1 MSTATENRPVLD
13 EKVWRAWLQN
23 NELRRKATARKATI
37 IGAIVA
43 VLLALGSAIYLFA
56 VR

>member
-1 MSTATENRPVLD
+1 MSTATENQPVLD

-23 NELRRKATARKATI
+23 NELRHKGTARKATI
-37 IGAIVA
+37 VGVIVA

>member
-1 MSTATENRPVLD
+1 MSTATENRPVVD

-23 NELRRKATARKATI
+23 NELREKATARKATI

>member
-1 MSTATENRPVLD
+1 MSTATEDQPVLD

-23 NELRRKATARKATI
+23 NELRQKATARKATI

>member
-1 MSTATENRPVLD
+1 MSTATENQPVLD
-13 EKVWRAWLQN
+13 AKVWRAWLQN

-43 VLLALGSAIYLFA
+43 VLLALGSASYLFA

>member
-1 MSTATENRPVLD
+1 MSTATENQPVLD

-23 NELRRKATARKATI
+23 NELRQKATARKATI